1 MTTRRRIPPGVEFA
15 AIVGTIVL
23 GFALNLAGVF
33 WNAPKVANSSLL
45 IFALPVAWL
54 FGAGLHHLVH
64 KRWLAGIVRLL
75 SLPAAL
81 LGGLASIVGAQL
93 LGFAMVSGDLLP
105 AKSPLPEK
113 LTAPF
118 IREGRDLA
126 AASTAPDGTPL
137 VLDGLDFTEE
147 AGRREVTFQLR
158 SREAASLRL
167 NPRYTLRD
175 GAWTLAGSG
184 GSANTQAELKAA
196 GERNVFPKTLA
207 PPAPQWPVPE
217 ELSAR
222 LTQAAGQLAEALGNF
237 RFGKPDGTNWQIARI
252 SFHLPEEGRPSV
264 SLVFSN
270 ASQRDLVWTR
280 WRWDGKALHLTD
292 VTAEGSRER
301 SAAALTVIEKALPA
315 ADFLRPRPQQE
326 SDWRRVATKLPDGT
340 ELAYIERP
348 AHAFLAEYHMR
359 VGITPRGGKE
369 EFFELPMNTGGRT
382 AVFVYTGATKDGI
395 PAVRLVASRHF
406 DAVFT
411 TQTPDWRESEDFIE
425 TGFAGG
431 FLGVHTPLGW
441 FPAGDPEI
449 EKVRSLPNY

>member
-1 MTTRRRIPPGVEFA
+1 MTTPRRVPPALEFA
-15 AIVGTIVL
+15 GIVAIIVL

-54 FGAGLHHLVH
+54 FGASLYHLVH

-81 LGGLASIVGAQL
+81 LAGLASIVGAQL

-113 LTAPF
+113 VTAPF
-118 IREGRDLA
+118 VREGRALA
-126 AASTAPDGTPL
+126 SASTAPDGTPL
-137 VLDGLDFTEE
+137 VLDGLDFSDK
-147 AGRREVTFQLR
+147 AGMREVTFQLR
-158 SREAASLRL
+158 SRQDASLRI

-175 GAWTLAGSG
+175 DLWSLAGSDA
-184 GSANTQAELKAA
+184 SANTQADLKAA
-196 GERNVFPKTLA
+196 EGRNVFPKMLA
-207 PPAPQWPVPE
+207 PPAPQWPVPGDF
-217 ELSAR
+217 SAR
-222 LTQAAGQLAEALGNF
+222 LWQSGSQLAEALGNF
-237 RFGKPDGTNWQIARI
+237 RFAKSDGANWGLARV
-252 SFHLPEEGRPSV
+252 SYHLPQERRPSV
-264 SLVFSN
+264 SLVF
-270 ASQRDLVWTR
+270 ADTSQRDLIWTR
-280 WRWDGKALHLTD
+280 WRWDGESLHLTD

-315 ADFLRPRPQQE
+315 GGFLRPRTQQA
-326 SDWRRVATKLPDGT
+326 SDWRRVTTELPDGT
-340 ELAYIERP
+340 KLAYLELP

-359 VGITPRGGKE
+359 VGITPQGGQE

-382 AVFVYTGATKDGI
+382 AVFVSTGATKDGT
-395 PAVRLVASRHF
+395 PAVRLVAPRHF
-406 DAVFT
+406 DSVFT
-411 TQTPDWRESEDFIE
+411 TQTPSWRESGDFVE
-425 TGFAGG
+425 TGFAGA

-449 EKVRSLPNY
+449 EKVRSLPSY